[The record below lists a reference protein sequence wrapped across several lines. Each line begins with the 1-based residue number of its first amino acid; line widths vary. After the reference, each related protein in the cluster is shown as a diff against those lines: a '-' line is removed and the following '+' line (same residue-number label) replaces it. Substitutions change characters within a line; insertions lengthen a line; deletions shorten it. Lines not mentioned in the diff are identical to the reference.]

1 MGAGI
6 DKDERFDRRVRWRQN
21 NGCTTPHSGADFFL
35 EMEVSRFGFG
45 AGAMP
50 PHAAVVGRGATE
62 SPDAVSLLVLF
73 RTRDDVKAT
82 TAVRRHCDASSS
94 PWLLAGVGILGNGTL
109 GPLGCCSLVDAKF
122 AQSNLVNK

>member
-50 PHAAVVGRGATE
+50 PHAAV
-62 SPDAVSLLVLF
+62 
-73 RTRDDVKAT
+73 
-82 TAVRRHCDASSS
+82 
-94 PWLLAGVGILGNGTL
+94 
-109 GPLGCCSLVDAKF
+109 
-122 AQSNLVNK
+122 